1 MEAVLAETPWLRARI
16 APARIKASARESV
29 TAALREGG
37 SRARPAIVIATT
49 QVDGNRPESPIAAQA
64 EPGMAAAMPLDQTA
78 VEVGVIAEE
87 RVEETAWAIAA
98 FPVGAVPETPVP

>member
-1 MEAVLAETPWLRARI
+1 MEAALAETPWLRARI

-29 TAALREGG
+29 TAALREVG

-64 EPGMAAAMPLDQTA
+64 ETGMAAAMRQDQTA
-78 VEVGVIAEE
+78 AEAGATAEE
-87 RVEETAWAIAA
+87 GEGEIAWAIAV
-98 FPVGAVPETPVP
+98 FPVAEALEIPAP